1 MSWEQPRQAR
11 GARWWRHGGVAALL
25 ITVVA
30 VALSTRSPPP
40 ARLTVSATLRPV
52 DPGVADGSTD
62 PSTLR
67 PTRMDPVE
75 ITTDRAGDAPLL
87 PGDVDLTVVIAD
99 FVSRLQ
105 IVDVATGG
113 VRGVAV
119 FAPTARSRPQAL
131 VSTDDS
137 IIIDANGDVVRLRDG
152 QRRPTVLAH
161 DHRSIPTAD
170 DDSLWVFDGVSGVV
184 GGTASRLG
192 FDGSVL
198 DRVALPA
205 VARPLAG
212 TADSL
217 VVALPGTVSRID
229 TDGSRQEIA
238 RGDGFASDGVHL
250 ARLDCSADLACAV
263 VIGTVREPDQVE
275 VQLAATDRP
284 AGLSG
289 VPGGAFSPDG
299 RWFALPLHRGSRNR
313 PVADSSI
320 SIIDVTTGVEVLR
333 LPGSPLRPLSSP
345 MAWSPDGRWLAMSIG
360 GRVRLWDAEG
370 GDVTQLAVLLSPI
383 YALTVR

>member
-11 GARWWRHGGVAALL
+11 GARWWRPGGVVALLLAVAAL
-25 ITVVA
+25 
-30 VALSTRSPPP
+30 ALSTRGSPAP
-40 ARLTVSATLRPV
+40 RLTVSATLRPV
-52 DPGVADGSTD
+52 DPGVADGSTEL
-62 PSTLR
+62 STLR

-75 ITTDRAGDAPLL
+75 VSTDRAGGAPLL
-87 PGDVDLTVVIAD
+87 PDVDLTVVTAD

-105 IVDVATGG
+105 IVDVATGR

-119 FAPTARSRPQAL
+119 FAPTARARPLAM

-137 IIIDANGDVVRLRDG
+137 VIIDANGDVVRLRDG
-152 QRRPTVLAH
+152 QTRPTVLAR

-170 DDSLWVFDGVSGVV
+170 DDSLWVFDGVAAVV
-184 GGTASRLG
+184 GGTASRVG

-229 TDGSRQEIA
+229 ADGSRHEIA
-238 RGDGFASDGVHL
+238 HGEALASDGVHL
-250 ARLDCSADLACAV
+250 ARLDCSAGLACAV
-263 VIGTVREPDQVE
+263 VIGTVSEPDQVE
-275 VQLAATDRP
+275 VQLAPTDRP

-313 PVADSSI
+313 PIDDSSI
-320 SIIDVTTGVEVLR
+320 SIISVATGVEVLR
-333 LPGSPLRPLSSP
+333 LPGSPLRPLNSP
-345 MAWSPDGRWLAMSIG
+345 MAWSPDGRWLALSTG
-360 GRVRLWDAEG
+360 SRVQLWDTEG
-370 GDVTQLAVLLSPI
+370 GDVTELAVPLSPI
-383 YALTVR
+383 YALAVR